1 MARTMLFPYT
11 IGMSKDKISMR
22 WLRETK
28 VGAVFFLVI
37 GIFFLLQ
44 NFNLLPEGW
53 DVGKLWPLLLIIP
66 AVLFI
71 IRDNGK
77 KQAS

>member
-1 MARTMLFPYT
+1 MVCAAFFTYNAL
-11 IGMSKDKISMR
+11 MSKDKISMR

-28 VGAVFFLVI
+28 IGAVFFLII
-37 GIFFLLQ
+37 GVFFLLQ

-66 AVLFI
+66 AILFLM
-71 IRDNGK
+71 RDSGK
-77 KQAS
+77 KSA